1 MVKKF
6 IREEKEEDEDLSD
19 LEADFVD
26 EENEVD
32 TNTAINEEEMIETS
46 LKRIKG
52 EFCKL
57 MKVKNEENV
66 NWVEMMDLTADESV
80 DPDLNQD
87 DDIKRELIFYNLSLK
102 NAAKGISKLKEAKEK
117 LNRPGDFY
125 AEMLKGDYQMEKVR
139 KQIVTEKQR
148 IKKLEEKKNKMH
160 NVKFA
165 KAMKDSQNKEKAA
178 FKRKTKEGIESWK
191 KRKFYFLIFNF

>member
-6 IREEKEEDEDLSD
+6 VREEKQEDDDLSD

-26 EENEVD
+26 EEEGLASTTVAVND
-32 TNTAINEEEMIETS
+32 EEMLLNC
-46 LKRIKG
+46 LKRVKG

-66 NWVEMMDLTADESV
+66 NWIETMDLITDEGV
-80 DPDLNQD
+80 DPELNQD

-102 NAAKGISKLKEAKEK
+102 NAAKGISKLKDAKEK

-125 AEMLKGDYQMEKVR
+125 AEMMKGDHQMEKVR
-139 KQIVTEKQR
+139 KQIVNERQR

-165 KAMKDSQNKEKAA
+165 KAMKDNQNKEKAA

-191 KRKFYFLIFNF
+191 KRNINF